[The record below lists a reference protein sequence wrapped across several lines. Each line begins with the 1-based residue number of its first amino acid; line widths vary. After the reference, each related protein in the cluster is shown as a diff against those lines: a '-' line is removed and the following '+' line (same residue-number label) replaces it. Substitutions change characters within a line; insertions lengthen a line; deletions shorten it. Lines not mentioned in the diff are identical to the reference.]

1 VQYIAQ
7 SIDII
12 INMKE
17 GEQTPRSSTSNLP
30 LLSCTSLGS
39 VSSQN
44 LIMQSMKE
52 AVHALNEKNQRY
64 KEQGTNPYE
73 KMVQK
78 LESDVR
84 GHIKLEHEMKIHMDY
99 LEHKLEQF

>member
-1 VQYIAQ
+1 
-7 SIDII
+7 
-12 INMKE
+12 M
-17 GEQTPRSSTSNLP
+17 
-30 LLSCTSLGS
+30 
-39 VSSQN
+39 
-44 LIMQSMKE
+44 
-52 AVHALNEKNQRY
+52 HALNEKNQRY

-99 LEHKLEQF
+99 LEHKLEQYQLRD